1 MPGTKSKEI
10 HQDVFYERL
19 NTAPHAVRG
28 FFESIASHF
37 SGRND
42 VRVHHTGTNTADMRL
57 AIPAGLIGK
66 GGRDRNI
73 ATMYWQSDNLV
84 VSSRTYLT
92 PEELQHFGFLEAT
105 KPTGETEPLKSEL
118 RLDEK
123 VWRFG
128 AMDFIKVLEAA
139 KLKMAP
145 L

>member
-1 MPGTKSKEI
+1 MPEPEKNEI
-10 HQDVFYERL
+10 AEHVFYERL

-57 AIPAGLIGK
+57 AIPADVIGK

-73 ATMYWQSDNLV
+73 ATMYWQPTKLI

-92 PEELQHFGFLEAT
+92 PEELKHFGFAEAT
-105 KPTGETEPLKSEL
+105 VPKSDSEPLKSDL
-118 RLDEK
+118 RLGED

-128 AMDFIKVLEAA
+128 ALDFIKVLEAA
-139 KLKMAP
+139 KFKMAP
-145 L
+145 M